1 MLTTPGIG
9 FIDREEITAINRTGS
24 ALTAGGV
31 YALDITRTDATNSTD
46 ADSSLKNVVACATAN
61 LRGILVVALGA
72 TAAAAAGRF
81 VVKGLCSVLIDGT
94 TDVAVGDKLVPQN
107 ASNAVIKQAATSLV
121 NNCGFTLTAQT
132 TDAATLTANVWFD
145 GYTYQGEKAAS

>member
-1 MLTTPGIG
+1 MTTTPGVGI
-9 FIDREEITAINRTGS
+9 IDREEITAINRTGA

-61 LRGILVVALGA
+61 LRGLLVVALGA

-81 VVKGLCSVLIDGT
+81 VIKGRVSALTDGSGTAITVGLRLI
-94 TDVAVGDKLVPQN
+94 PQN
-107 ASNAVIKQAATSLV
+107 ASATLVVQSAGSLV
-121 NNCGFTLTAQT
+121 NNCGFALAANAL
-132 TDAATLTANVWFD
+132 AATLCDMWFD
-145 GYTYQGEKAAS
+145 GYTYQGERAAS